1 MILVLKE
8 KIALLSIKTRLA
20 TFIGIKQDSLG
31 RKRLFERKTGFTLK
45 KQDLVERKKL

>member
-31 RKRLFERKTGFTLK
+31 RKVYQEE
-45 KQDLVERKKL
+45 KQVLL